1 MDIEKNVSVAT
12 KVASG
17 LDSKVDTVSHDF
29 LILLYQKV
37 PLLAYSVYG
46 ITYAQIIVAVL
57 IFLFIFILRPLLVKF
72 TLEVSLKL
80 AKRTKTEYD
89 DRVIENLKEPLQLAF
104 LLLAFYIFFSV
115 LLIDNRFLNLL
126 LGSLVIFNFFWI
138 VWATICALDGLVF
151 HTVGKLSSDI
161 STSLGSFILRV
172 VKILIWVVA
181 LSSILSLWGI
191 NVTAL
196 IASLG
201 LGGLAFALAAKDTAA
216 NLFGSI
222 AILIDKSIKIG
233 DWIKVDGVEGTVED
247 IGMRTTKIRSFYK
260 SLIIVP
266 NQIVANS
273 HIENFSRRDK
283 RRIKMSIG
291 LTYTTSSEQMATIA
305 REIKSMLQTEP
316 KIAQDETLLVNFDKF
331 NDSSKDIFIYTF
343 TDTAVWQEYLDIKED
358 IQYKIEEIVERN
370 NSGFAYPSQS
380 IFVES
385 LPENSPKTATK
396 PKQS

>member
-1 MDIEKNVSVAT
+1 MGIENNLSVAT
-12 KVASG
+12 KVADG
-17 LDSKVDTVSHDF
+17 LNSKVDSVSHDF

-46 ITYAQIIVAVL
+46 ITYGQIIVAVL
-57 IFLFIFILRPLLVKF
+57 IFLFIFFLRPLLVKL
-72 TLEVSLKL
+72 TLNLSLKL
-80 AKRTKTEYD
+80 AKRTSTKYD
-89 DRVIENLKEPLQLAF
+89 DRVIENLKEPLQLTF
-104 LLLAFYIFFSV
+104 LLLAFYLFLSV

-138 VWATICALDGLVF
+138 VWATICALEGLVF
-151 HTVGKLSSDI
+151 HAVGKLSSDI
-161 STSLGSFILRV
+161 STSLGGFILRV
-172 VKILIWVVA
+172 LKVLIWVVA

-222 AILIDKSIKIG
+222 AILMDKSIKIG
-233 DWIKVDGVEGTVED
+233 DWVKVDGVEGTVED

-260 SLIIVP
+260 SLIVVP

-273 HIENFSRRDK
+273 NIENFSRRDK

-291 LTYTTSSEQMATIA
+291 LIYSTSSEQLATIA
-305 REIKSMLQTEP
+305 REIRQMLLTHP
-316 KIAQDETLLVNFDKF
+316 KIAKDETLLVNFDKF

-343 TDTAVWQEYLDIKED
+343 TNTAVWQEYLNIKED
-358 IQYKIEEIVERN
+358 IQYKIEEIVLRN

-385 LPENSPKTATK
+385 LPENSPNLTAK